1 MITHYK
7 PRRPSESLWVE
18 ARGIRHHIRAWGPV
32 DAPPLWLLHGWMDGS
47 ASFQFLVDELQI
59 ERRIYAPDWRGYG
72 LTERAPGIDAYW
84 FPDYL
89 ADLEAMLDALAPG
102 QPIDLAAHSMGGNIA
117 CLYAGVRP
125 SRIRRL
131 VNLEGY
137 GLPGNRPDQA
147 PERYAQ
153 WLDELS
159 KPERERIW
167 PSLEALVSRMCRNNP
182 RLGAERA
189 TWLAQHWAQAVEVPA
204 GEAADTD
211 LPSRDTPTTG
221 WQLRGDPAHRR
232 RNPVLYRV
240 EEVLAC
246 WRQITAPVLLVEA
259 GEPDDWHQYTR
270 EPAYRERLAAFASL
284 QTATVAGSGHMLHHD
299 QPEAVARL
307 IESFLG
313 QA

>member
-1 MITHYK
+1 
-7 PRRPSESLWVE
+7 
-18 ARGIRHHIRAWGPV
+18 
-32 DAPPLWLLHGWMDGS
+32 
-47 ASFQFLVDELQI
+47 
-59 ERRIYAPDWRGYG
+59 
-72 LTERAPGIDAYW
+72 
-84 FPDYL
+84 
-89 ADLEAMLDALAPG
+89 
-102 QPIDLAAHSMGGNIA
+102 MGGNIA

-167 PSLEALVSRMCRNNP
+167 PSLETLVSRMCRNNP
-182 RLGAERA
+182 RLGADRA
-189 TWLAQHWAQAVEVPA
+189 TWLAQHWAQAVEMPE
-204 GEAADTD
+204 GE
-211 LPSRDTPTTG
+211 G

-270 EPAYRERLAAFASL
+270 EPAYRERLAAFPSL
-284 QTATVAGSGHMLHHD
+284 QTVTVAGSGHMLHHD

-313 QA
+313 QP

>member
-18 ARGIRHHIRAWGPV
+18 ARGIRHHVRAWGPV

-211 LPSRDTPTTG
+211 SPSRDAPTTG

-270 EPAYRERLAAFASL
+270 EPAYRERLAAFPSL